1 MTLTQPEQLNAE
13 RLTRMA
19 ERTYGHTL
27 AITGVPVNAEGTLV
41 WRSLDDVVRH
51 PEAHGLLT
59 AIETAV
65 HLHRWT
71 MMLNMDAF
79 KRFPRLNIEF
89 HATLDDVFTR
99 ASDRNNPTVWIHL
112 GHGVLEHD
120 LEEVHDNGELEAFH
134 RWAPGLSQGE
144 DDEAYISVT
153 EVSQRIQ
160 RQQGDLLFVALPLC
174 YGQQIAAVLAQSG
187 RLHTV
192 HAPTDFA
199 VNATLKFYDGGNNA
213 TRLSQSLH
221 SWSAWVKAAEQAWRD
236 ALLAKYDTG
245 RDAQPLNAR
254 ESLEDEPST
263 NRTR

>member
-1 MTLTQPEQLNAE
+1 
-13 RLTRMA
+13 MA

-99 ASDRNNPTVWIHL
+99 LPIGTTRRCGFTWATGCWNTTSKKSTTTVNLKRFIVGLRVFRKGRTTKPTS
-112 GHGVLEHD
+112 
-120 LEEVHDNGELEAFH
+120 
-134 RWAPGLSQGE
+134 R
-144 DDEAYISVT
+144 
-153 EVSQRIQ
+153 
-160 RQQGDLLFVALPLC
+160 
-174 YGQQIAAVLAQSG
+174 
-187 RLHTV
+187 
-192 HAPTDFA
+192 
-199 VNATLKFYDGGNNA
+199 
-213 TRLSQSLH
+213 
-221 SWSAWVKAAEQAWRD
+221 
-236 ALLAKYDTG
+236 
-245 RDAQPLNAR
+245 
-254 ESLEDEPST
+254 
-263 NRTR
+263 